1 MELIKNQHINYFF
14 EPAKSENKKGNI
26 IFIHGFNAL
35 PSYFYLVSDYFIEY
49 DCYFICLPGH
59 GYTKVVNEKDLNPI
73 SFADAIINLIH
84 ELDLKKFYLLGH
96 SLGGAIACMLAEALI
111 TRVEKLIVVC
121 PFFYGFNKKILGAYA
136 LLPWFA
142 RKHPDKALKKIYF
155 DYRNNFI
162 THPKTRPEITPSSQN
177 KEKYLWKL
185 LLNMGFSSETHKR
198 LKYAQ
203 SNLIVPTLL
212 INSKNDQLIDYK
224 TAAKKLAKTKDLQI
238 YTFYK
243 SGHIPFVEE
252 PDLFAKVVLDYLND
266 RLVEQTQNEEVEE
279 SEGDFIEQEA
289 NE

>member
-1 MELIKNQHINYFF
+1 
-14 EPAKSENKKGNI
+14 
-26 IFIHGFNAL
+26 
-35 PSYFYLVSDYFIEY
+35 
-49 DCYFICLPGH
+49 
-59 GYTKVVNEKDLNPI
+59 
-73 SFADAIINLIH
+73 
-84 ELDLKKFYLLGH
+84 
-96 SLGGAIACMLAEALI
+96 
-111 TRVEKLIVVC
+111 
-121 PFFYGFNKKILGAYA
+121 
-136 LLPWFA
+136 
-142 RKHPDKALKKIYF
+142 
-155 DYRNNFI
+155 
-162 THPKTRPEITPSSQN
+162 
-177 KEKYLWKL
+177 
-185 LLNMGFSSETHKR
+185 MGFSSETHKR